1 MLFNSYIFILLFLP
15 LSLVGYFSLNRC
27 IGHTAGKIWLTLM
40 SLWFYG
46 YFNPQYLWIIVAS
59 VLINYG
65 LYRLLEQRGRTA
77 AGRALLTLG
86 VLLNIGVLFYYK
98 YFDFVRANIGALLN
112 REFDLLG
119 LLLPLGISFFTFQ
132 QVGFLIDTYKGETG
146 HCRFTDYALFV
157 TFFPQLIAGPIVTY
171 DEMLGQFAD
180 ETRTHFRAS
189 DFAKGIYAF
198 SLGLAKKVLL
208 ADVIGNAANYGYDN
222 VASLS
227 GLTAFLTML
236 CYMLQ
241 IYFDFSG
248 YCDMARGIG
257 MMFRIDLPVN
267 FLSPYKGTN
276 VDELWRG
283 WHITLTRFLKKYVY
297 FPLGGSRKG
306 KLRAY
311 LNLFIV
317 FFVSGIW
324 HGANWTYIMWGTM
337 HGVATV
343 FCKLCHRLVVK
354 IPRLLMWPVHLLF
367 VTVATNYFRASS
379 IAEGNLMLQRLWQ
392 GGFAL
397 GDIPKAWIEGFSS
410 KEFFYVLRLL
420 HMETMSFFPYIL
432 PFGYLLAGW
441 AIVLFG
447 RNVHEMTERFKPTV
461 LNCCTT
467 AFLLIWSIVSLGQVS
482 TFLYFNF

>member
-1 MLFNSYIFILLFLP
+1 MLFNSYTFILLFLP

-306 KLRAY
+306 EARTY
-311 LNLFIV
+311 LNILINMTV
-317 FFVSGIW
+317 CGLW
-324 HGANWTYIMWGTM
+324 HGAAWTFVAWGGL
-337 HGVATV
+337 HGLA
-343 FCKLCHRLVVK
+343 LCVHRLWLSLRRRRGLTRSGPVGIVLGVLATFHCVAFCLVV
-354 IPRLLMWPVHLLF
+354 
-367 VTVATNYFRASS
+367 FRADS
-379 IAEGNLMLQRLWQ
+379 IGSAWAILRGIFTGQQGVTFISFWAVVGLLLTAAAEL
-392 GGFAL
+392 A
-397 GDIPKAWIEGFSS
+397 A
-410 KEFFYVLRLL
+410 VLRSRRLGTPL
-420 HMETMSFFPYIL
+420 D
-432 PFGYLLAGW
+432 GYY
-441 AIVLFG
+441 
-447 RNVHEMTERFKPTV
+447 PTV
-461 LNCCTT
+461 KLDT
-467 AFLLIWSIVSLGQVS
+467 LGGLVFFFS
-482 TFLYFNF
+482 FVGLTLALAYTGASPFIYFQF